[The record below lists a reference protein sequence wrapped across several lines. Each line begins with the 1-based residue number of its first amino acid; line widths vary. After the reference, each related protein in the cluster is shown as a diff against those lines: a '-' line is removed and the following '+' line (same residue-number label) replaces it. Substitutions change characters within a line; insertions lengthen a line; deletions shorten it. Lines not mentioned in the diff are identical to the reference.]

1 MTMRRKGS
9 FIVAL
14 LAMMVMLSA
23 CGWLDQLWILAKTS
37 RALTTM
43 ESVTADITIEAEGKA
58 GNRYLWLPYH
68 VAGQGVLQGRME
80 EPAVNLDLRW
90 QGGSGVLQIPLHVQ
104 AQWCWQE
111 DRWQKYDLNQKQ
123 WVDQPGAEPALP
135 DWKAILAVLKAG
147 RWSMQETI
155 GNVRCAEVSLTLD
168 AVTAAAYFK
177 EWGLEDPIAAMIES
191 QKTLTVRFAVKEE
204 TGEPVRLTLDSG
216 GTEELSG
223 DLSMTLDQ
231 LHIQVDFSQID
242 QTTWVQP

>member
-9 FIVAL
+9 FIAVL

-68 VAGQGVLQGRME
+68 VAGQGVLQGRKE
-80 EPAVNLDLRW
+80 EPAVKLDLRW

-104 AQWCWQE
+104 AQWRWQE

-168 AVTAAAYFK
+168 AVSAAALFQRMGSGRSDRRDDRK
-177 EWGLEDPIAAMIES
+177 SKNADCSVCGKGGNRGTRPLNAGQRRNGGAFRRFVDDAGSAAYP
-191 QKTLTVRFAVKEE
+191 
-204 TGEPVRLTLDSG
+204 G
-216 GTEELSG
+216 
-223 DLSMTLDQ
+223 
-231 LHIQVDFSQID
+231 
-242 QTTWVQP
+242 

>member
-9 FIVAL
+9 FIAVL

-23 CGWLDQLWILAKTS
+23 CGRLDQWILAKTS

-43 ESVTADITIEAEGKA
+43 KSVTADITIEAEGKA

-68 VAGQGVLQGRME
+68 VAGQGVLQGRKE
-80 EPAVNLDLRW
+80 EPAVKLDLRW

-104 AQWCWQE
+104 AQWRWQE

-123 WVDQPGAEPALP
+123 WVDQPGAKPALP
-135 DWKAILAVLKAG
+135 DWKAILSVLKAG

-168 AVTAAAYFK
+168 AVSAAGYFK
-177 EWGLEDPIAAMIES
+177 EWIES

-204 TGEPVRLTLDSG
+204 TGEPVRLTLDSA

-231 LHIQVDFSQID
+231 LHIQADFSQID
-242 QTTWVQP
+242 QTIWVQP

>member
-1 MTMRRKGS
+1 
-9 FIVAL
+9 
-14 LAMMVMLSA
+14 
-23 CGWLDQLWILAKTS
+23 
-37 RALTTM
+37 M

-177 EWGLEDPIAAMIES
+177 EWGLEDTDCRDDRKSKNADCSVRGKGGNRGTRPLNAGQRRNGGAFRRFVDDAGSAAYP
-191 QKTLTVRFAVKEE
+191 
-204 TGEPVRLTLDSG
+204 G
-216 GTEELSG
+216 
-223 DLSMTLDQ
+223 
-231 LHIQVDFSQID
+231 
-242 QTTWVQP
+242 